1 MAGVLCGRPV
11 SRISPDRA
19 SCLYRSEV
27 ARLAGNLH
35 RDFRSADGRP
45 PPLRTHRSA
54 PSAWLLRP
62 ARPQPRKVPRCDLP
76 RLHSVVDSPP
86 CGLEVDATP
95 RLPLPQPT
103 RGALT
108 AGVRFFDAHHALR
121 SPCDHE
127 PSFCG
132 QTGVDVAYRRK
143 PDPARSSPSDL
154 SRAQIG
160 ESACGLAGARPS
172 FHRLIALHPGRVA
185 INFCPHANY
194 CDLRSVSRGSN
205 RPSPRCAMDHL
216 LIVTLTQ
223 KPAKSALSLL
233 GPGNA
238 IIYP

>member
-1 MAGVLCGRPV
+1 MAGVLRGRPV

-45 PPLRTHRSA
+45 PPLRTHWSA

-76 RLHSVVDSPP
+76 RLHSVVDSPH
-86 CGLEVDATP
+86 CGLEVDASP

-103 RGALT
+103 RRALT

-132 QTGVDVAYRRK
+132 QTGLDVAYRRK
-143 PDPARSSPSDL
+143 PDPARSNSSDL
-154 SRAQIG
+154 SRAQIEG
-160 ESACGLAGARPS
+160 SSARLAPVEPTFR
-172 FHRLIALHPGRVA
+172 RLSRILPGRMA
-185 INFCPHANY
+185 YLFQHQCNSLHIPEAG
-194 CDLRSVSRGSN
+194 DAPG
-205 RPSPRCAMDHL
+205 RPFS
-216 LIVTLTQ
+216 
-223 KPAKSALSLL
+223 
-233 GPGNA
+233 
-238 IIYP
+238 